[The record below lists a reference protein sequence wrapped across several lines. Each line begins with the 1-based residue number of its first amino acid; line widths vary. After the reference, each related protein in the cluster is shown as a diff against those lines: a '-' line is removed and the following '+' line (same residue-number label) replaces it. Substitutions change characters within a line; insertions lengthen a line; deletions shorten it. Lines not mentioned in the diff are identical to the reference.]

1 MKYLVTL
8 FGLMIL
14 FISCKKQDLTNK
26 PETLTYYQ
34 PFKSNSVFWDSIPT
48 SMSVDA
54 NSSTM
59 VGSLEEQANSQ
70 GFLISV
76 KEWTTTVYFADANTS
91 TYDVKLTA
99 SWAPKKKLLNV
110 PIPDWAEP
118 DPSGDGHMVVLD
130 TIKGCAYDFWE
141 MRYKNGKWK
150 ASWGNAIPLDGDGV
164 FEKGMS
170 ARGSGFE
177 LLQGMIWPH
186 ELEAGAINHALIFS
200 YDHTKAGGPV
210 WPATE
215 SDGTTDDAWAIPEGA
230 LVRLNPTLDLAGMGI
245 SGHEL
250 IIGECLQ
257 TYGMYCA
264 DDGGGLSL
272 YAINPLS
279 CKSNPYNNFW
289 GDETY
294 VYLNNLPVD
303 QFQIME
309 LGSQSNSDAVVV
321 GNSCAEFKD

>member
-1 MKYLVTL
+1 MKYLLPVFALT
-8 FGLMIL
+8 IL
-14 FISCKKQDLTNK
+14 IASCKKQDLTNK

-34 PFKSNSVFWDSIPT
+34 PFKANSVFWDSIPS

-76 KEWTTTVYFADANTS
+76 KEWTTTVYYADANTS

-99 SWAPKKKLLNV
+99 GWAPKKKLLNV

-118 DPSGDGHMVVLD
+118 DPSGDGHMVILD
-130 TIKGCAYDFWE
+130 TLNGCAYDFWE
-141 MRYKNGKWK
+141 MGYKNGKWK

-200 YDHTKAGGPV
+200 YDHTKSGGPV

-230 LVRLNPTLDLAGMGI
+230 LVRLNPSLDLAGMGI
-245 SGHEL
+245 SGYEL

-279 CKSNPYNNFW
+279 CKSNPYNDFW
-289 GDETY
+289 GDQTY
-294 VYLNNLPVD
+294 VYLDNLPVD

-309 LGSQSNSDAVVV
+309 LGAQSESDAEVV